1 MPGRPKRNRPE
12 DREPNHN
19 MKRYRFRL
27 DSVLRVRRIQ
37 EERARAEL
45 LGANQAVAAAQVH
58 LAQRIAH
65 LEELPKPAKVAS
77 TPAFLAN
84 QARLASIASS
94 ISMARAAREV
104 AEHAAEEKRL
114 AWHVTAQR
122 VEGLERL
129 DERDR
134 AQHAL
139 ETQRAADQEVDDLV
153 VSRFRTTRA
162 TDDDRSG
169 SERAERRA
177 EAWPRERRAS
187 ASRVSRASSERD
199 HGDHPAPK
207 APGAETS

>member
-1 MPGRPKRNRPE
+1 
-12 DREPNHN
+12 

-45 LGANQAVAAAQVH
+45 LSANQAVAAAQTH
-58 LAQRIAH
+58 LQQRIAH
-65 LEELPKPAKVAS
+65 LEELPKSAKVAS

-104 AEHAAEEKRL
+104 AAHAADEKRV
-114 AWHVTAQR
+114 AWQVTAQR

-134 AQHAL
+134 DEHAL

-153 VSRFRTTRA
+153 VSRFRTA
-162 TDDDRSG
+162 NDGDDRSD
-169 SERAERRA
+169 A
-177 EAWPRERRAS
+177 
-187 ASRVSRASSERD
+187 
-199 HGDHPAPK
+199 
-207 APGAETS
+207 

>member
-1 MPGRPKRNRPE
+1 
-12 DREPNHN
+12 

-45 LGANQAVAAAQVH
+45 LSANQGVVAAQRH
-58 LAQRIAH
+58 LGQRIAH
-65 LEELPKPAKVAS
+65 LEELPKSAKIAS

-104 AEHAAEEKRL
+104 AEHAADERRV
-114 AWHVTAQR
+114 AWHVTARR

-134 AQHAL
+134 TEHAL
-139 ETQRAADQEVDDLV
+139 EAQRAADQEVDDLV
-153 VSRFRTTRA
+153 VSRFRTA
-162 TDDDRSG
+162 
-169 SERAERRA
+169 
-177 EAWPRERRAS
+177 
-187 ASRVSRASSERD
+187 RD
-199 HGDHPAPK
+199 GEEE
-207 APGAETS
+207 GGE